1 MDSYM
6 ALFEAVRIQR
16 ESAQDSLWASDLT
29 NTEICLHEFLPQVE
43 EVFNQRLRRINRKPM
58 RDGVS
63 VAAASV
69 DLRLPVLFHIGEP
82 VKNLELK
89 NISGYLHRNQV
100 RSMLADAG
108 VHTCDLTYFR
118 PKPHSTAVKVACP
131 SLTSSCRLQL
141 ATMLKRVLW
150 TRYSS
155 TLHESESHAVVRPIL
170 QTGQRAAA
178 VPTSELVDPES
189 LLSRVVSNVD
199 LIEYLSEMLSYDDLS
214 NAWLLCKNLNL
225 VRLLMRRRVDSAWP
239 GFVGQNARQ
248 MIKDYIYRFQPK
260 EVVLS
265 EQDIIRDAAVA
276 FTVLDSPSGQLP
288 FSLHLLDLTGV
299 RINSQIISLI
309 SESYTVVELK
319 IAEASNTLSTS
330 FSRIRP
336 RQLRVDD
343 NSHLR
348 SEFLSE
354 SKSTLEVLLLN
365 RCREVAFRPI
375 INMLRDNLILRELYI
390 YDCTFLINNQTEAML
405 LLLEAIVNE
414 DTYVEKLTIAFS
426 NVTVEQPFDSQFIN
440 LTNNLTLEEINFSN
454 NTHIA
459 KFLPLIIINVQNIK
473 TLDLSK
479 VPLLDYLDFTEMWA
493 LKSLKVCYSRYVVS
507 SLSTILADS
516 FKYLFVINNLGKKK
530 SKFVDLNS
538 VEHLTHADKFLFSF
552 YKCKIVIPALLEQ
565 RIKNNQISLVRDEL
579 NITLARD
586 Q

>member
-6 ALFEAVRIQR
+6 ALFEVVRIQR

-29 NTEICLHEFLPQVE
+29 NTEICLREFLPQVE
-43 EVFNQRLRRINRKPM
+43 EVINQRLRRINRKRM

-69 DLRLPVLFHIGEP
+69 DLRLPALFHNGEP

-141 ATMLKRVLW
+141 AAMLKRVLW

-155 TLHESESHAVVRPIL
+155 TLHESESHVVVRPIL

-178 VPTSELVDPES
+178 VPTSELIDPES
-189 LLSRVVSNVD
+189 LLSRVASNVD

-214 NAWLLCKNLNL
+214 NAWLLCRNVNF

-265 EQDIIRDAAVA
+265 EQGIIRDAAVA
-276 FTVLDSPSGQLP
+276 FTVLDSPSGQLS

-309 SESYTVVELK
+309 RESYTVVELK
-319 IAEASNTLSTS
+319 IADASNTLSMS

-348 SEFLSE
+348 GEFLSE
-354 SKSTLEVLLLN
+354 SKSTLEVLHLN

-414 DTYVEKLTIAFS
+414 DTYVEKLAIAFS
-426 NVTVEQPFDSQFIN
+426 DGTVEQPFDGQFIN
-440 LTNNLTLEEINFSN
+440 LTNNLTLKEINFSN

-473 TLDLSK
+473 TLDLSN

-493 LKSLKVCYSRYVVS
+493 LESLKICYSRYVVS

-516 FKYLFVINNLGKKK
+516 FKYLSVINNLGKKK
-530 SKFVDLNS
+530 SKCVDLNC

-579 NITLARD
+579 NVTLARD